1 MRENIN
7 VYKALIAET
16 GVMRL
21 PGRYRRIWQDNIKMD
36 LKQNNER
43 VWNGTIYLGVRANCR
58 ILGTVM
64 NLLFP

>member
-36 LKQNNER
+36 LKKIMRECGMEQFIS
-43 VWNGTIYLGVRANCR
+43 G
-58 ILGTVM
+58 
-64 NLLFP
+64 